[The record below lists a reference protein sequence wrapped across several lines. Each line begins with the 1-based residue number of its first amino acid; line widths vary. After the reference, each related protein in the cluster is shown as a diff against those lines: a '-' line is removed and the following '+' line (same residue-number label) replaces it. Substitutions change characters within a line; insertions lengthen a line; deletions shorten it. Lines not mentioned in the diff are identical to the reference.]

1 MAENNVV
8 TKEDLQSALNEL
20 AVQLTKQLTAVIQAT
35 VRESAEATEAKLTA
49 ELDRR
54 FDGVNKNFD
63 GVNKN
68 FDGVN
73 KNFDGVN
80 KNFDGVNKNFDGVNK
95 RFDGVNKRFRRAER
109 KQQTFQKEV
118 ENQFHQLRGMVE
130 NRFDMAKEYTDEQ
143 VVKEI
148 RKVITMLDGQ
158 AGMTHDLKIEQDT
171 LGVLQERLERNVEA
185 SNNAN
190 GAAIADLKQRVTV
203 LEEKVLA
210 EQAK

>member
-54 FDGVNKNFD
+54 
-63 GVNKN
+63 
-68 FDGVN
+68 
-73 KNFDGVN
+73 
-80 KNFDGVNKNFDGVNK
+80 FDGVNKNFDGVNK